1 MIFYLKNFDVV
12 SHQIKSDKLY
22 GIMFYGS
29 EKGLID
35 YCILQVQKILGL
47 PVRKI
52 AYSEDL
58 ALAETLNALS
68 FFSTKEIIIITGANG
83 NLVKEITQTLKEQTY
98 NFPIFIAD
106 DLAPSL
112 KQLFQK
118 HANLALIPCYP
129 ESATDLLLVVK
140 RYLAGKATESQALE
154 YLCANLNSDR
164 QFLYSELDKLLIYC
178 NDKNQISLE
187 DVDKAIVPMRN
198 VSLDQLII
206 SFVKGDI
213 KNYLTDI
220 QHLLHNNVPEM
231 LIIRSLVKYYT
242 NLYTVKLHTK
252 AGISMDEAMKLLKP
266 PIFFMYVK
274 HFKEFVATLNYTSI
288 FNALKLLMAA
298 EVKLKSTGANAKN
311 IFENL
316 LLNNYEKNLPITYS
330 PHI

>member
-1 MIFYLKNFDVV
+1 MIFYPKNFDIV
-12 SHQIKSDKLY
+12 SHQIKNDKLY
-22 GIMFYGS
+22 GIMFHGS

-35 YCILQVQKILGL
+35 YYVLQVQKFLNL

-52 AYSEDL
+52 SYSDDF
-58 ALAETLNALS
+58 ALSETLNALS
-68 FFSTKEIIIITGANG
+68 FFNEKEIIIITGVNANIT
-83 NLVKEITQTLKEQTY
+83 KEIGETLKTQTH

-118 HANLALIPCYP
+118 SSNLALIPCYP
-129 ESATDLLLVVK
+129 ESSIDLQLIVK
-140 RYLAGKATESQALE
+140 RYLTGKVIQPKALE
-154 YLCANLNSDR
+154 HLCANLNSDR

-178 NDKNQISLE
+178 HDKDQITLE
-187 DVDKAIVPMRN
+187 YVHEAIVPMRN

-206 SFVKGDI
+206 SFVRRDV

-220 QHLLHNNVPEM
+220 EHLLHNNVPEM

-252 AGISMDEAMKLLKP
+252 AGMSVDEAMKLLKP
-266 PIFFMYVK
+266 PVFFMYVK

-288 FNALKLLMAA
+288 FNALKLVMAA
-298 EVKLKSTGANAKN
+298 EVKLKLTGANVKN

-330 PHI
+330 ASL

>member
-1 MIFYLKNFDVV
+1 MIFYPKNFDIV

-22 GIMFYGS
+22 GIMFHGS

-35 YCILQVQKILGL
+35 YYVSQVQKILEL

-52 AYSEDL
+52 TYSEDF
-58 ALAETLNALS
+58 ALSETLNALS
-68 FFSTKEIIIITGANG
+68 FFSTKEIIIITGVNG
-83 NLVKEITQTLKEQTY
+83 NITKEIAQTLKTQTH

-118 HANLALIPCYP
+118 QANLALVPCYP
-129 ESATDLLLVVK
+129 ESAIDLQLIVK
-140 RYLAGKATESQALE
+140 RYLAGKGIEPKALE

-178 NDKNQISLE
+178 NDKDQITLE
-187 DVDKAIVPMRN
+187 DVHEAIVPMRN

-206 SFVKGDI
+206 SFVKGDL
-213 KNYLTDI
+213 KNYLNDI
-220 QHLLHNNVPEM
+220 ECLLHNNIPEM

-252 AGISMDEAMKLLKP
+252 AGMSVDEAMKLLKP
-266 PIFFMYVK
+266 PVFFMYVK
-274 HFKEFVATLNYTSI
+274 HFKEFVATLNCTSI
-288 FNALKLLMAA
+288 FNALKLLTAA
-298 EVKLKSTGANAKN
+298 EVKLKSTGANVKN

-316 LLNNYEKNLPITYS
+316 LLNNYEKNLLITYS
-330 PHI
+330 ANM